1 MGREL
6 LEDHLVI
13 LVEPIYLFLR
23 KQLPDDGCCV
33 NRTEREWFELQK
45 LAKLRL
51 AIGRD
56 EQGVFYAH
64 SKAPG
69 EIDARLVGDGHSCHE
84 WGWFPLHTNLVR
96 ALMDVQIGA
105 HAMAR
110 SVQIVQALA
119 PQRLSRQNIYLR
131 ATGAAGELAQFYL
144 DMSLQHESIDAPLL
158 VCQRAQGNGA
168 RNVCR
173 AVEILCA
180 TIEQQKT
187 FRQQRH
193 VSLCRSLIVD
203 DSPVGLGL
211 WAL

>member
-1 MGREL
+1 M
-6 LEDHLVI
+6 
-13 LVEPIYLFLR
+13 
-23 KQLPDDGCCV
+23 
-33 NRTEREWFELQK
+33 
-45 LAKLRL
+45 
-51 AIGRD
+51 
-56 EQGVFYAH
+56 
-64 SKAPG
+64 
-69 EIDARLVGDGHSCHE
+69 
-84 WGWFPLHTNLVR
+84 
-96 ALMDVQIGA
+96 
-105 HAMAR
+105 
-110 SVQIVQALA
+110 QIVQALA

-144 DMSLQHESIDAPLL
+144 DMSLQHEGIDAPLL

-203 DSPVGLGL
+203 DSPVGLIACYGVERDTTKQGL
-211 WAL
+211 FSS